1 MEFRKFG
8 DTYTVRMDRGEEI
21 LSTLAAFCERED
33 IRLAQVDALG
43 AVDRAS
49 VAVYDV
55 GTKTFYRRVFT
66 EPMEITNLCGTV
78 SRMDGR
84 PYLHLHV
91 TLADRELCCHGGHAV
106 ELTVAATCEMT
117 VRVLPGEVGRRY
129 DEATGLNLFS
139 FGA

>member
-91 TLADRELCCHGGHAV
+91 TLADRELWHGADLRDIDGLEAR
-106 ELTVAATCEMT
+106 VALDIANLQ
-117 VRVLPGEVGRRY
+117 RRPDFLPE
-129 DEATGLNLFS
+129 
-139 FGA
+139 